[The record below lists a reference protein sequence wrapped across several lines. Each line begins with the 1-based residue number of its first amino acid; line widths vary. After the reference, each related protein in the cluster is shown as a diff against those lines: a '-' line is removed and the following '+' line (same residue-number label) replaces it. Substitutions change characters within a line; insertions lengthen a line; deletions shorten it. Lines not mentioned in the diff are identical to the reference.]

1 MRYERTGTRGWARL
15 LTLYVAYGLD
25 AMVAL
30 AYVAVVDVLLLGAS
44 LGPLARAALGLPL
57 IVFLPGYALVTAAFP
72 RTAER
77 ASPGRGR
84 FAGATE
90 GALTTVERLQLSF
103 GASVAVLPILGI
115 VHAAWNPAYGANA
128 LLGGLSTLVVVGLL
142 VGVVRRLRVPSA
154 DRVRFSPG
162 TWATR
167 VGASVENRPR
177 TDTVLAVGV
186 AAGLLLATGTL
197 GLALL
202 APPDAESFATLE
214 VFAES
219 ESGDL
224 VTDGYP
230 TNLSS
235 GESGTLV
242 LGVENH
248 EQSRATYT
256 LVTELQR
263 VEPRNGTVEV
273 LETRELDRQRET
285 VPANE
290 TWHSRQVVE
299 PSMTGDRL
307 RLTFLLYRG
316 DPPADP
322 GIDNAYRH
330 TYLWLSVEG

>member
-1 MRYERTGTRGWARL
+1 MRYERTGRRRWARL
-15 LTLYVAYGLD
+15 LTLYVAHGLD
-25 AMVAL
+25 ALVVL
-30 AYVAVVDVLLLGAS
+30 AYVALVDVLLLEAS
-44 LGPLARAALGLPL
+44 LGSLARAALGLPL
-57 IVFLPGYALVTAAFP
+57 ILFLPGYALVTAAFP
-72 RTAER
+72 RTAQG
-77 ASPGRGR
+77 AGPGRRR

-90 GALTTVERLQLSF
+90 GALSAVERFQLSF
-103 GASVAVLPILGI
+103 GASVAVLPVLGV
-115 VHAAWNPAYGANA
+115 VHAAWDPAYGASA

-142 VGVVRRLRVPSA
+142 VGVVRRLRVPPG

-167 VGASVENRPR
+167 VGAYVGNRPP

-186 AAGLLLATGTL
+186 AAVLLLATGTL

-242 LGVENH
+242 VGVENH
-248 EQSRATYT
+248 ERTRATYT

-285 VPANE
+285 VAVNE

-316 DPPADP
+316 DAPADP
-322 GIDNAYRH
+322 GIDTAHRH
-330 TYLWLSVEG
+330 AYLWLSVEG